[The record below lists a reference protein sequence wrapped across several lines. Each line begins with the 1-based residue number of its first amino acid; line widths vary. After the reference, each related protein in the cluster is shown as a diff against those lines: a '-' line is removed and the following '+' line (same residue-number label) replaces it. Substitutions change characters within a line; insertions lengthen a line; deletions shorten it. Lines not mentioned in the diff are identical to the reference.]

1 MDQKKILS
9 LVSKSIRTKVDL
21 KSNMKNTAA
30 WDSLGHLS
38 ILSALDKLTKGK
50 SSKIDLTQADSI
62 TKLIKKLKNI

>member
-1 MDQKKILS
+1 
-9 LVSKSIRTKVDL
+9 
-21 KSNMKNTAA
+21 MKNTAE